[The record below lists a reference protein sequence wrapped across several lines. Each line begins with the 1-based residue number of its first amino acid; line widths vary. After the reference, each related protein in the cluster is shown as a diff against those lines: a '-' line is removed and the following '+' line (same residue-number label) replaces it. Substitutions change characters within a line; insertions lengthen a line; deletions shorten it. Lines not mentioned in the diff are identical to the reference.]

1 MITDDSNEMFLVIGV
16 DLLKNEILLK
26 SLKNEQTYEVCQDRD
41 VITNIYENI
50 DKGIILSNTQIRL
63 NIKKQTDKVKGNN

>member
-1 MITDDSNEMFLVIGV
+1 MITDDFNEMFLVIGV

-26 SLKNEQTYEVCQDRD
+26 SLKNEETYEVRQDRD

-50 DKGIILSNTQIRL
+50 DKSIILSNTQIRL
-63 NIKKQTDKVKGNN
+63 NIKKTNG